1 MAFRGR
7 RVGAAA
13 AAAAAVALFA
23 VATLERSLS
32 PRAQMLLGVVA
43 YDAYP
48 AYSYPAAREAC
59 ENQQYPQ
66 YPQYPPY
73 PQYPQKMVERQ
84 ELALPGV
91 IYFPT
96 SAGIEMCINAYLEQ
110 VSSCA
115 ASSLFLRV
123 VPLSPPCPPPPRLN
137 SRPVRLPIQVAS
149 ELRGDDDE
157 SAHNAVGAPP
167 TARMRQVMLA
177 AADLPKMAMRWD
189 PEVSWRDELSE

>member
-1 MAFRGR
+1 M
-7 RVGAAA
+7 GAAA
-13 AAAAAVALFA
+13 AAAVAVALFA

-43 YDAYP
+43 YDPYP

-66 YPQYPPY
+66 YPQYPEYPPY
-73 PQYPQKMVERQ
+73 PQYPQKMAERQ

-110 VSSCA
+110 VPSCA

-123 VPLSPPCPPPPRLN
+123 VPLSPPAPLPSAQLTPR
-137 SRPVRLPIQVAS
+137 
-149 ELRGDDDE
+149 
-157 SAHNAVGAPP
+157 
-167 TARMRQVMLA
+167 A
-177 AADLPKMAMRWD
+177 AADPGGLGAER
-189 PEVSWRDELSE
+189 R